1 MLAVLA
7 AILSVLGLLLNWPRF
22 SNGIF
27 HLAAADLARAGVF
40 FGTGFSAAMGK
51 LVLAVAF
58 FMGLTFFLRPSL
70 LLLRLRSL
78 VLGSTTALLSL
89 AIVQAARASCPFNY
103 CTGLVF
109 SAALMLSAFLAA
121 AMRIGAVAPATSG
134 SQPLNA
140 GEDSFMLKSIFAKGL
155 PRSQAKKLYVTS
167 LDDMDERWPQAMT
180 RAFAK
185 REVTIGRD
193 MAWADIQV
201 GGLWGAVSSRH
212 AKVRV
217 IGNSIFFEPIAGH
230 YAFAIDGIP
239 CQAAK
244 EMQPGSILSLVSGL
258 GPRLKLELKTSG
270 EKGDS
275 IPEVERENEI
285 MEDND
290 RKLHSTLMSMLV
302 MVLLSLTL
310 FGAFLA
316 AQ

>member
-7 AILSVLGLLLNWPRF
+7 AILAVLGLLLNWPSF
-22 SNGIF
+22 ANGIF

-40 FGTGFSAAMGK
+40 FGTGFGTAMGK

-78 VLGSTTALLSL
+78 VLGSTAALLSL
-89 AIVQAARASCPFNY
+89 AIVQAARASCPFHS

-109 SAALMLSAFLAA
+109 SALLMLSAFLAA
-121 AMRIGAVAPATSG
+121 SMRIGAVAPAASG

-140 GEDSFMLKSIFAKGL
+140 GEESFMLKSIFAKGL

-201 GGLWGAVSSRH
+201 GGVWGAVSSRH

-217 IGNSIFFEPIAGH
+217 IGNSIFFEPLAGH

-244 EMQPGSILSLVSGL
+244 EMRSGSILSLVSGL

-275 IPEVERENEI
+275 IPEVERKSEI
-285 MEDND
+285 MDDND
-290 RKLHSTLMSMLV
+290 RKLRSTLMGMLV
-302 MVLLSLTL
+302 MVLLSLVL
-310 FGAFLA
+310 FGVFLA